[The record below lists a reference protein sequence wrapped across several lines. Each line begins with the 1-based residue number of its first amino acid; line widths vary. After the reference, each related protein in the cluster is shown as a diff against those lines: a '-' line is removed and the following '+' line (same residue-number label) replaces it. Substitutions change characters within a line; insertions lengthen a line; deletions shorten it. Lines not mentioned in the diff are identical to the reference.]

1 MERTPAMLPWL
12 RPCQPFTSI
21 TFMPPARSTDAKS
34 FKYTVRCSNRCRVIV
49 PVTHGNNQHA
59 VRRIMVRVNP
69 CNTWRVLTRLT
80 ISATVSRISLIALVS
95 LITLD
100 AWRAFRS
107 HWPCDALTIDSGV
120 TIHTTVSRGS
130 WNAWR
135 ASNGGSVV
143 TTVTLISL
151 VALLATIALVAL
163 DQGGGIAVLGS
174 LSLFTVQVLLTRKG
188 RVVMAN
194 LSNLSAQRGSLA
206 IAIHLIVNGVAASNQ
221 CCTQQDY
228 IDRPLCS

>member
-59 VRRIMVRVNP
+59 VRRIMIRVNP

-80 ISATVSRISLIALVS
+80 ISA
-95 LITLD
+95 
-100 AWRAFRS
+100 
-107 HWPCDALTIDSGV
+107 
-120 TIHTTVSRGS
+120 TVSRGS